1 MSAHQLFIVDTAIS
15 LDNAPNQARKM
26 YAHLREHNIIDAGL
40 HPAGALANCFEP
52 SFKLSNAYMV
62 LNELAG
68 AAKDRVIEG
77 ISINVFGHYWAE
89 QNGGMTLQEFGQTNP
104 PIAMQQRFDG
114 FFSNDDGGFSA
125 SCPHCKTQVHISDEE
140 SDDFAEAITE
150 FVCSPNLPSLNC
162 HSCHRT
168 SPLNQYHSKDF
179 AVGYLGVTLNGIG
192 RLKISP
198 EQRVKL
204 LKDLGFAQFCASVVF
219 AANHVN

>member
-89 QNGGMTLQEFGQTNP
+89 QNGEMTLQEFGQTNP
-104 PIAMQQRFDG
+104 SIAMQQRFDG

-125 SCPHCKTQVHISDEE
+125 KILHPRVQGNLNQHRAGGGTEKFF
-140 SDDFAEAITE
+140 SDD
-150 FVCSPNLPSLNC
+150 S
-162 HSCHRT
+162 HR
-168 SPLNQYHSKDF
+168 
-179 AVGYLGVTLNGIG
+179 
-192 RLKISP
+192 
-198 EQRVKL
+198 
-204 LKDLGFAQFCASVVF
+204 
-219 AANHVN
+219 